1 MYTFSHPSFRIAAPA
16 SDFPPTQPTVP
27 CLNLTEDQIQ
37 GIHNAIKKS
46 RTSEPDSAGILQGVR
61 RIRKGKPHVRVRL
74 YPSPKNS
81 PPKKSSYYIPCEG
94 RPESHMARNL
104 EIDPEIVAYRSQP
117 FRVPSYSPQP
127 LVPDFVAWH
136 PNLTFTVIDVK
147 PAGKLL
153 DPRVQERLQR
163 TRSALRQSRIHHV
176 VVTEE
181 ELRAE
186 PTASIRKALSK
197 GARIQLDRN
206 QRHELLE
213 PLHQRPMT
221 VAELKAHAKRLGLDP
236 MAVEKLALLCDITFP
251 INKTWSETSS
261 LEVNHANTHQ
271 HSAERGTVRAVR
283 IALRGHHGPQQ

>member
-16 SDFPPTQPTVP
+16 SDPTLTLQSMSP
-27 CLNLTEDQIQ
+27 LALTEDQIQ
-37 GIHNAIKKS
+37 GIHNAIKRAQK
-46 RTSEPDSAGILQGVR
+46 SEPDSAGILQGVR
-61 RIRKGKPHVRVRL
+61 KIRKGKPHVRVRL

-104 EIDPEIVAYRSQP
+104 EIDPDVVAYRSQP
-117 FRVPSYSPQP
+117 LSIPSLSPQP
-127 LVPDFVAWH
+127 LVPDFIAWH
-136 PNLTFTVIDVK
+136 PDGTFTVIDVK

-153 DPRVQERLQR
+153 DPRVHERLQR
-163 TRSALRQSRIHHV
+163 TRRALRQADIYHV

-186 PTASIRKALSK
+186 PAASLRKALSK

-213 PLHQRPMT
+213 PLHERPMT
-221 VAELKAHAKRLGLDP
+221 VAELKAHAVRLGLEP

-283 IALRGHHGPQQ
+283 IAVRGHHGPQQ